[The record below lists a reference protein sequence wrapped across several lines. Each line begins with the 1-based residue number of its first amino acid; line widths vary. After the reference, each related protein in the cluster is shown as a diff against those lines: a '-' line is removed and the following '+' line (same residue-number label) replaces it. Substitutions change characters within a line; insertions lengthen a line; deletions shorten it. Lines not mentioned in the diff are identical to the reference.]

1 LENRRIN
8 ALNTLINGVSSLM
21 KDLEELKPPCHK
33 ACSETCSALLF
44 GTLRR
49 GLRAAGYLGM
59 VEAGDSSSVVPLY
72 TFYKHVDSIK
82 STEPSCTRDGTFSQ
96 RRGMMYGYYGDEDP
110 SQSQT
115 GCSIQDLLSPLLK
128 EALKTI
134 QINRNEYL

>member
-1 LENRRIN
+1 
-8 ALNTLINGVSSLM
+8 M
-21 KDLEELKPPCHK
+21 KDLEQLKPPCAK

-49 GLRAAGYLGM
+49 GLRAAGSLEM
-59 VEAGDSSSVVPLY
+59 VEAGDSSVVPLY
-72 TFYKHVDSIK
+72 TFYEHVHSILSTDS
-82 STEPSCTRDGTFSQ
+82 SCTRREAPNRSGRF
-96 RRGMMYGYYGDEDP
+96 GYGYYDDDQDP
-110 SQSQT
+110 QS